1 MPEWPPDYE
10 AALKGTALA
19 DFPPGGRLLVSG
31 KAPAQMLSGVITG
44 RVPSAPERVDE
55 DLWMGRGSYSAILTS
70 KGKMITDLRLFWLD
84 PEEEAFLLD
93 IPRAGLEATLAHF
106 QRFLPPRLAQVKDVT
121 AEAPSITVVG
131 PEAAALIARET
142 CGLRIDAAQLDALEE
157 DAFFLLG
164 GKDED
169 RVRVTRCGQLSVPA
183 FEVATRPGAM
193 AALQALMLKG
203 GARALSEEMWHT
215 LRIEAGR
222 PVYGIDMGE
231 NTIPI
236 EAGIGD
242 RAIDHAK

>member
-1 MPEWPPDYE
+1 M
-10 AALKGTALA
+10 
-19 DFPPGGRLLVSG
+19 
-31 KAPAQMLSGVITG
+31 
-44 RVPSAPERVDE
+44 
-55 DLWMGRGSYSAILTS
+55 
-70 KGKMITDLRLFWLD
+70 
-84 PEEEAFLLD
+84 
-93 IPRAGLEATLAHF
+93 
-106 QRFLPPRLAQVKDVT
+106 
-121 AEAPSITVVG
+121 
-131 PEAAALIARET
+131 
-142 CGLRIDAAQLDALEE
+142 RIDAAQLDALEE

-242 RAIDHAK
+242 RAIDHTKGCYTGQEVIVRIRDRGKVNRHLCGFTWDEGAGPRPGAELFGEVGEKPLGWITSAAFSPRFGGIALGYVRREVDPPAKLYLESSAGPALEVRSLDDEGWGTRTP